1 MPPKRRTKRENK
13 SLPPRWEWH
22 HGKICYQIP
31 PHMAGHDAFDGKR
44 RRIVLGGSLHEAYQ
58 RWAEIQLKLEA
69 PSQSLLEE
77 LARRF
82 LAEEVPKKAP
92 KTQTGYVHSVGRI
105 LAAFQ
110 EFKDPRLIKPSH
122 AYQYADK
129 VKGGKHDVRALSAML
144 SYGVRIGF
152 IDRNPLIGQ
161 LRLEKAARRSYVTD
175 EELDQLWQ
183 VLPDKWRLYVE
194 LKLMTGLRKGD
205 LLTLQWGNITD
216 DGILIRTSKTGKELL
231 YEWTPEL
238 KEVIEEI
245 RQLPQKVRSMYLFA
259 SRDGQ
264 PYYKDGTSN
273 GFNAM
278 WQRYK
283 KKAGVTFTEH
293 DIRAKA
299 ASDNDERAAQKA
311 LGHTD
316 PRMTARYR
324 RRAERVTPLGISGGR
339 KTKKQ

>member
-13 SLPPRWEWH
+13 ALPPRWEWH
-22 HGKICYQIP
+22 GGKIYYQIP
-31 PHMAGHDAFDGKR
+31 PTLAGHPAFSGNR
-44 RRIVLGGSLHEAYQ
+44 RRIVLGGSLHEAHQ
-58 RWAEIQLKLEA
+58 RWAEIQLQMDA
-69 PSQSLLEE
+69 PGASLLEE
-77 LARRF
+77 LAKRF
-82 LAEEVPKKAP
+82 LADEVPRKKP
-92 KTQTGYVHSVGRI
+92 KTQAGYIHSVGRI

-110 EFKDPRLIKPSH
+110 EFTDPRQIRPAH

-144 SYGVRIGF
+144 SYGVRIGI

-161 LRLEKAARRSYVTD
+161 LRLEKAPRRQYVTD
-175 EELDQLWQ
+175 EELDRLWQ
-183 VLPDKWRLYVE
+183 VLPQKWRLYVE

-205 LLTLQWGNITD
+205 LLTLQWRNITD
-216 DGILIRTSKTGKELL
+216 DGIEVDTSKTGKALL

-238 KEVIEEI
+238 RAVVDEI
-245 RQLPQKVRSMYLFA
+245 RQIPQRVRSMYLFA
-259 SRDGQ
+259 TRDGQ
-264 PYYKDGTSN
+264 PYYVDGQSS

-339 KTKKQ
+339 KTRDQ

>member
-1 MPPKRRTKRENK
+1 MPPKRRTKPENK
-13 SLPPRWEWH
+13 ALPPRWEWH
-22 HGKICYQIP
+22 RGKIYYQIP
-31 PHMAGHDAFDGKR
+31 AHMAGHPAFNGNK
-44 RRIVLGGSLHEAYQ
+44 RRIVLGASLHEAHQ
-58 RWAEIQLKLEA
+58 RWAEILLQTDA
-69 PSQSLLEE
+69 PGASLLEE

-82 LAEEVPKKAP
+82 LADEVPKKAP
-92 KTQTGYVHSVGRI
+92 KTQTGYIHSVGRI

-110 EFKDPRLIKPSH
+110 EFRDPRQIKPSH

-129 VKGGKHDVRALSAML
+129 VKGGKHDIRALSAML
-144 SYGVRIGF
+144 SYGVRIGMLE
-152 IDRNPLIGQ
+152 RNPLIGQ
-161 LRLEKAARRSYVTD
+161 VRLEKAPPRDYVTD
-175 EELDQLWQ
+175 QELDQLWQ
-183 VLPDKWRLYVE
+183 VLPTKWRLYVE

-216 DGILIRTSKTGKELL
+216 DGILIRTKKTGKELL
-231 YEWTPEL
+231 YEWTPPL
-238 KEVIEEI
+238 REVVDEI
-245 RQLPQKVRSMYLFA
+245 RQLPSKVRSVYLF
-259 SRDGQ
+259 STRDGQ
-264 PYYKDGTSN
+264 PYYKDGESH

-283 KKAGVTFTEH
+283 KKAGVSFTEH
-293 DIRAKA
+293 DIRGKA

-339 KTKKQ
+339 KTKDQ